1 MKNVS
6 LFNASRTPLSFS
18 NICFGDA
25 ENIRLELEKAKTTED
40 FVKIASDKTYYTWQ
54 VVKDDPDMVQLR
66 AKDSFDNAYYISAF
80 KDQQHFSKKKIE
92 KCISIL
98 QYAGVENAETVLD
111 DIVQELTGY
120 GLYDEL

>member
-54 VVKDDPDMVQLR
+54 VVKDDPDLVQIC
-66 AKDSFDNAYYISAF
+66 AKDSFDNVYYISAI
-80 KDQQHFSKKKIE
+80 KDQQRFSKK
-92 KCISIL
+92 
-98 QYAGVENAETVLD
+98 D
-111 DIVQELTGY
+111 
-120 GLYDEL
+120 